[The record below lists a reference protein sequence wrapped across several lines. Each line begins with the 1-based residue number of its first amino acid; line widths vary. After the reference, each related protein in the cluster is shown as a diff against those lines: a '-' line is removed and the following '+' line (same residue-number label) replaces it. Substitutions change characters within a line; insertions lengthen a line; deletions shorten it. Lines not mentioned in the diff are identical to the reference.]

1 MNTDAELDYLG
12 PQGGLMA
19 LAFAA
24 GCVACFSFCALV
36 GRFIWAAIGRVKD
49 DEIALIKAEADADRD
64 RCAAME
70 VRLVQRIQ
78 QLEGIIL
85 TIAPGS
91 MRQQIQAAISEMR
104 VEERQPPQ

>member
-1 MNTDAELDYLG
+1 MKTGAEIDYLG

-24 GCVACFSFCALV
+24 GCVACFSFCAIV
-36 GRFIWAAIGRVKD
+36 GRFIWAAIGKVKD
-49 DEIALIKAEADADRD
+49 DEITRIKAEAEADRD

-70 VRLVQRIQ
+70 IRLVQRIQ

-85 TIAPGS
+85 TIAPGN
-91 MRQQIQAAISEMR
+91 MRQQVQAAISEIR
-104 VEERQPPQ
+104 VEDRDSPQ

>member
-1 MNTDAELDYLG
+1 MKTGAEIDYLG

-24 GCVACFSFCALV
+24 GCVACFSFCAII
-36 GRFIWAAIGRVKD
+36 GRFIWAIIGRAKD
-49 DEIALIKAEADADRD
+49 DEIARIKAEAEADRD

-70 VRLVQRIQ
+70 IRLVQRIQ

-85 TIAPGS
+85 TIAPGN
-91 MRQQIQAAISEMR
+91 MRQQVQAAISEAR
-104 VEERQPPQ
+104 IEERATRP